1 MFVLTFFLPTTIITW
16 QTNESEHLKIMNY
29 HFEFFQWGFKEIPIC
44 PKRSW
49 FGCVF
54 QINCLLSRRPK
65 DQPCRRHFVQP
76 LQKIFFGEKYV
87 FVFFSKLLD
96 IIFRSLRHL
105 FFESLFNCWPI
116 NYLSQQ
122 LVFFPVSQYWFRDSV
137 CTREEKMRIMSLKIK
152 DMDSLYHGAKIS
164 IWQKWK
170 CYFQKM

>member
-16 QTNESEHLKIMNY
+16 QTNKSEHLKLMNY
-29 HFEFFQWGFKEIPIC
+29 NFEFFQLGFKKFKYAQIRSKLSGLVVFSKLTVSSHDAQRTSVAEDPLSSHC
-44 PKRSW
+44 KRS
-49 FGCVF
+49 
-54 QINCLLSRRPK
+54 
-65 DQPCRRHFVQP
+65 
-76 LQKIFFGEKYV
+76 FFGENYI
-87 FVFFSKLLD
+87 FVFQNCLISFLGTC
-96 IIFRSLRHL
+96 FNC

-164 IWQKWK
+164 I
-170 CYFQKM
+170 